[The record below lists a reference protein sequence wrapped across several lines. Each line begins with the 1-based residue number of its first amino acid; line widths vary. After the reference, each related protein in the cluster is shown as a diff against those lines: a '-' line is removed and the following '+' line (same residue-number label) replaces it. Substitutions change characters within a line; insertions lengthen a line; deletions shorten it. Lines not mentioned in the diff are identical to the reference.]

1 MQRDNRSHVISI
13 QSISMAFHLKAAA
26 FSALSGRRLCCR
38 RRCMAVPTRYFG
50 TEYDEDGEKK
60 IGFRH
65 FLLLICPLTA
75 FSLGYWQI
83 QRRRWKLALIEKIE
97 NLLPTPPIPLPK
109 DAKAST
115 DLLEFQPV
123 TVEGYFD
130 HSREVLIGPRSII
143 TDEIPFGGY
152 GSAWGSKPPPEGHK
166 QSNLSN
172 FGAPSST
179 GYFVVTPFELK
190 DRPGTFILVNRG
202 WIPTCN
208 RDPFARK
215 AGQVEGLVK
224 INGCIRYNE
233 KPLLAPDPKPL
244 NCCEPTQAPHIQYF
258 GREISR
264 MSEYLH
270 TLPLFIDANYDST
283 VKGGPVGGQTR
294 VNIRNEH
301 LQYIFT
307 WFTLG
312 TVTLGMDVSND
323 IVFSTTFFAR
333 RSLLDW
339 CLFPHSYLHPLDPC
353 CMRKKVSRT
362 HLLNGSRS
370 KPTNNPNLQQRPD
383 DDPFV

>member
-1 MQRDNRSHVISI
+1 
-13 QSISMAFHLKAAA
+13 MAFHLRTTA
-26 FSALSGRRLCCR
+26 FPAILGRRLCCN
-38 RRCMAVPTRYFG
+38 RCIAAPTRRFG
-50 TEYDEDGEKK
+50 TEYNDDGEKRV
-60 IGFRH
+60 GFKH

-83 QRRRWKLALIEKIE
+83 QRRRWKLALLEKVN
-97 NLLPTPPIPLPK
+97 NLLPSPPIPLPK
-109 DAKAST
+109 DAKSST

-123 TVEGYFD
+123 TVEGRFD

-208 RDPFARK
+208 RDPFVRK
-215 AGQVEGLVK
+215 TGQIEGFVK

-233 KPLLAPDPKPL
+233 KPLLAPDPKPFS
-244 NCCEPTQAPHIQYF
+244 CCELTQAPQLQYF
-258 GREISR
+258 GREVTR

-294 VNIRNEH
+294 VRIRNEH

-307 WFTLG
+307 WFTMG
-312 TVTLGMDVSND
+312 TVTLGMWVYWL
-323 IVFSTTFFAR
+323 FF
-333 RSLLDW
+333 
-339 CLFPHSYLHPLDPC
+339 
-353 CMRKKVSRT
+353 
-362 HLLNGSRS
+362 
-370 KPTNNPNLQQRPD
+370 
-383 DDPFV
+383 